1 MTGKDILSIQG
12 FISEHKKLINDEVV
26 VNVNLLIRFISTL
39 DSQSPE
45 ERRLWD
51 QYVRDGFGGHGL

>member
-1 MTGKDILSIQG
+1 
-12 FISEHKKLINDEVV
+12 V